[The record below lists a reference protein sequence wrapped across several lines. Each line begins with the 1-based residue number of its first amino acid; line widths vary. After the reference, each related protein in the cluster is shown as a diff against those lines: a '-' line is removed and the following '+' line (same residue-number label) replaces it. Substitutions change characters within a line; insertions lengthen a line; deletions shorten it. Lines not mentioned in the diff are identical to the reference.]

1 MATKLVFVNVVA
13 FVVTSLVGVVFFM
26 GGGETA
32 FLDYTSGYLRYWTY
46 LPTDLHQLLIRPW
59 TLVTSMFMHS
69 GFMHIFGNMLMLY
82 FFGSLAHTF
91 LNNRQ
96 VLVLY
101 LTGGFFGAFATI
113 AAFNLL
119 PGLHNMVGTPMV
131 GASAAVMAVLL
142 CTTALA
148 PDMPVQLFLSI
159 IRPFPLKYLALFLVA
174 LDILSM
180 PSSNTG
186 GRIAHL
192 GGALWGWFYAMQFRQ
207 GNDLSK
213 PFGQFWQ
220 KINDLASGKKRSSG
234 PTPLRN
240 PNTSTA
246 RPTSNPSPARPVP
259 PRTPSQGSGQDTQ
272 ARVDAILEKIKQS
285 GYDSLTKEEKEFL
298 FKASGN

>member
-1 MATKLVFVNVVA
+1 MATKLVFVNVIA
-13 FVVTSLVGVVFFM
+13 FVVTSLVGVFFFM

-32 FLDYTSGYLRYWTY
+32 FLDYNNGYLRYWTY
-46 LPTDLHQLLIRPW
+46 LPTDLHQLLMRPW

-101 LTGGFFGAFATI
+101 LTGGLFGAFATI

-119 PGLHNMVGTPMV
+119 PGLYSMLGTPMV

-142 CTTALA
+142 CVTTLA
-148 PDMPVQLFLSI
+148 PDMPVRLFLAI
-159 IRPFPLKYLALFLVA
+159 IPPFPLKYLALFLVV
-174 LDILSM
+174 LDIVTM

-192 GGALWGWFYAMQFRQ
+192 GGALWGWFYAVQFRQ
-207 GNDLSK
+207 GNDISK
-213 PFGQFWQ
+213 PFGLFWQ
-220 KINDLASGKKRSSG
+220 KINDLVSGKKRSSG

-246 RPTSNPSPARPVP
+246 RPTSNPSPRPVP
-259 PRTPSQGSGQDTQ
+259 PRAPSQGSGQDTQ

-285 GYDSLTKEEKEFL
+285 GYDSLTKEEREFL

>member
-1 MATKLVFVNVVA
+1 MATKLVFVNVIA
-13 FVVTSLVGVVFFM
+13 FVVTNIVGVVFFM
-26 GGGETA
+26 GGGGEA
-32 FLDYTSGYLRYWTY
+32 RDAYLKVYLPDWTY
-46 LPTDLHQLLIRPW
+46 LPTDLHQLFMRPW
-59 TLVTSMFMHS
+59 TLITSMFMHS

-101 LTGGFFGAFATI
+101 LTGGLFGAFATI

-119 PGLHNMVGTPMV
+119 PGLYSMLGSPMV

-142 CTTALA
+142 CMTTLA
-148 PDMPVQLFLSI
+148 PEMQVRLFLSI
-159 IRPFPLKYLALFLVA
+159 IPPFPLKYLALFLVV
-174 LDILSM
+174 LDIVTM

-186 GRIAHL
+186 GHIAHL

-220 KINDLASGKKRSSG
+220 KISDLFSGKKRSSG

-240 PNTSTA
+240 PTTSTA
-246 RPTSNPSPARPVP
+246 RPTSNPAPSRPVP
-259 PRTPSQGSGQDTQ
+259 PRPAAPGPAHDTQ